1 MEDTLVGRLQ
11 ALGTRGVLVQMAQRG
26 QIIERRCESPIGP
39 ISMAAGPRGK
49 RRNESR
55 RDAENPDTH
64 CVVNPGRTKA
74 VLASRGQRRGG
85 ALTVVAVCHRG
96 IYFWCGSRQAVRA
109 WDHGLSAND
118 GHGASRRS
126 RWGRTQGT
134 RSRLRGIGL
143 IPASRR
149 RNFILNLLSTR
160 PDIRE
165 KKVLPN
171 ASGVVVARFSFNS
184 SKR

>member
-1 MEDTLVGRLQ
+1 
-11 ALGTRGVLVQMAQRG
+11 
-26 QIIERRCESPIGP
+26 
-39 ISMAAGPRGK
+39 
-49 RRNESR
+49 
-55 RDAENPDTH
+55 
-64 CVVNPGRTKA
+64 
-74 VLASRGQRRGG
+74 
-85 ALTVVAVCHRG
+85 
-96 IYFWCGSRQAVRA
+96 
-109 WDHGLSAND
+109 
-118 GHGASRRS
+118 
-126 RWGRTQGT
+126 
-134 RSRLRGIGL
+134 L